1 MGAFSPGDPVPQ
13 PLFVPWL
20 HLCLPQQSFFLRPE
34 HQCARGVGWRCV
46 TSQGLVRE
54 AGRNGGLLYLLTQT
68 LNPRRRETEKGQG
81 EAWVLWV

>member
-1 MGAFSPGDPVPQ
+1 M
-13 PLFVPWL
+13 
-20 HLCLPQQSFFLRPE
+20 
-34 HQCARGVGWRCV
+34 